1 MNNPNPGSGNEVPP
15 PPPQLITKGL
25 FGLQN
30 FNPPALAS
38 TVRESLASHQQPTSG
53 SKLFSQQPEQPI
65 TTGLF
70 GSAPPI

>member
-1 MNNPNPGSGNEVPP
+1 MNNPNPGSGNEVQ
-15 PPPQLITKGL
+15 PPQPISKGL

-30 FNPPALAS
+30 FNPPAPAS
-38 TVRESLASHQQPTSG
+38 TLIKFLASHQQPTSG